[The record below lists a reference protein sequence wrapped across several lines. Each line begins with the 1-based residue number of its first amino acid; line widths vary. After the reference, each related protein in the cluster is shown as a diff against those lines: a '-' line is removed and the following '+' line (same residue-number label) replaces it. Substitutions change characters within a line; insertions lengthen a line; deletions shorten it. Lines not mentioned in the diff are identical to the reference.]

1 MPEMNNLSV
10 DQTLLTITT
19 SETNNLRVE
28 QQIRIVRKCQNI
40 NHHHYKSSYYKLRSK
55 VLLDRFPLLL
65 CISSPLGRLHSPRVL
80 SLLDTFNLY
89 LT

>member
-1 MPEMNNLSV
+1 MSEMNNLSL

-40 NHHHYKSSYYKLRSK
+40 NHHHYKSSYYRRSK
-55 VLLDRFPLLL
+55 VVIHTWIDSDR
-65 CISSPLGRLHSPRVL
+65 
-80 SLLDTFNLY
+80 
-89 LT
+89 

>member
-1 MPEMNNLSV
+1 MNNLSV

-55 VLLDRFPLLL
+55 VLLDRFRVFLAPVEGFTLPGSNPYWTLL
-65 CISSPLGRLHSPRVL
+65 
-80 SLLDTFNLY
+80 TF
-89 LT
+89 T